1 MKGSGSSVATFAI
14 GADGST
20 LAVVTNGDTV
30 VAFLNM
36 RDEIE
41 RLRARVAVLE
51 GLLAPLSAEADK
63 HDPPDGDDDHLA
75 WGSVLTIGH
84 LREARAALEAKP

>member
-1 MKGSGSSVATFAI
+1 MTDFGRVGLFGEAA
-14 GADGST
+14 A
-20 LAVVTNGDTV
+20 
-30 VAFLNM
+30 
-36 RDEIE
+36 EIE

>member
-1 MKGSGSSVATFAI
+1 MSDDILTELKADWMECACYEGS
-14 GADGST
+14 
-20 LAVVTNGDTV
+20 LAVDREVIDR
-30 VAFLNM
+30 AAA
-36 RDEIE
+36 EIE

>member
-1 MKGSGSSVATFAI
+1 MSDEITFPQMKGSGSSVATFAI

-41 RLRARVAVLE
+41 RLRARVEVLE
-51 GLLAPLSAEADK
+51 TALRHYAEDEYNGYNAD
-63 HDPPDGDDDHLA
+63 GA
-75 WGSVLTIGH
+75 C
-84 LREARAALEAKP
+84 ARAALEAKP